1 MKLDKFKKNLSTIIL
16 CGGKGKRLLPLT
28 KSTPK
33 PLIKIKNK
41 EILFCTYSFSSI
53 VCGHPHGVVAA
64 PPASPHKIQ
73 NQSET

>member
-28 KSTPK
+28 KSIPK

-41 EILFCTYSFSSI
+41 EILFYIIEHLLSFRVNEIFLSVGLQKNYFSNF
-53 VCGHPHGVVAA
+53 V
-64 PPASPHKIQ
+64 KKKR
-73 NQSET
+73 